1 MAKRARGSV
10 RPGQRR
16 PIDRRPATSG
26 SASEGTFQRA
36 VGLTDAETKRAAEI
50 EAAMLAEER
59 AADVAR
65 KRTQERS
72 SRDISGVGSGAGSL
86 AVRAQQEYAYVGR
99 DVREIAR
106 IAAILFTILI
116 VLWILVDVT
125 KVIPIL

>member
-16 PIDRRPATSG
+16 PIDRKTAS
-26 SASEGTFQRA
+26 SAAPEGAVVRS
-36 VGLTDAETKRAAEI
+36 VGLTDAEANRAAEL

-59 AADVAR
+59 AADAAR
-65 KRTQERS
+65 KRSQVRS
-72 SRDISGVGSGAGSL
+72 TREVSGGGSSSL
-86 AVRAQQEYAYVGR
+86 AVRAQEEYSYVGR
-99 DVREIAR
+99 DVREITK
-106 IAAILFTILI
+106 IAALLFSILI